1 MINYYF
7 NNQFDKENKFRP
19 YTHSLEANDDTLPP
33 DNALRIAPEKK
44 DGFIPCEQDGKWI
57 QVEDNREKTA
67 YNIETKEAVE
77 IDYLGQIKDGFTLLK
92 PFEFCKWDGNEWILD
107 EAAKK
112 SATIQQN
119 IRTRDNYI
127 ADATAKIDILIKVIA
142 DAAELDMSVSDIE
155 SQLKTWKKYRIS
167 LTLLDTSD
175 INVVFPIK
183 PQ

>member
-77 IDYLGQIKDGFTLLK
+77 IDYLGQIKEGFTLLK
-92 PFEFCKWDGNEWILD
+92 PFEFCKWSGEEWVHDEEAEKEQMIKNNQALRNALLNEANDKIAILQD
-107 EAAKK
+107 
-112 SATIQQN
+112 I
-119 IRTRDNYI
+119 
-127 ADATAKIDILIKVIA
+127 ID
-142 DAAELDMSVSDIE
+142 LDMQENDE
-155 SQLKTWKKYRIS
+155 EAQLKKWKKYRIL
-167 LTLLDTSD
+167 LTRLDTSD

>member
-7 NNQFDKENKFRP
+7 DNTNKFRP

-33 DNALRIAPEKK
+33 DNALRIAPEEK
-44 DGFIPCEQDGKWI
+44 DGFIPCEKDGKWI

-77 IDYLGQIKDGFTLLK
+77 IDYIGQIKEGFTLLE
-92 PFEFCKWDGNEWILD
+92 PFEFCKWEDNKWILD

-127 ADATAKIDILIKVIA
+127 ADATAKIDILIKVIT

-155 SQLKTWKKYRIS
+155 SQLKNWKKYRIL

-175 INVVFPIK
+175 INVVFPSK
-183 PQ
+183 PE

>member
-1 MINYYF
+1 MINYYYD
-7 NNQFDKENKFRP
+7 NTNDLKP
-19 YTHSLEANDDTLPP
+19 YTHQLEANDDTLPP
-33 DNALRIAPEKK
+33 DNALRIAPTFKE
-44 DGFIPCEQDGKWI
+44 GYCPCEQDGKWI

-77 IDYLGQIKDGFTLLK
+77 IDYIGQIKEGFTLLE
-92 PFEFCKWDGNEWILD
+92 PFEFCKWEGNKWILD

-127 ADATAKIDILIKVIA
+127 ADATAKIDILIKVIT

-155 SQLKTWKKYRIS
+155 SQLKNWKKYRIL

-175 INVVFPIK
+175 INVVFPSK
-183 PQ
+183 PE